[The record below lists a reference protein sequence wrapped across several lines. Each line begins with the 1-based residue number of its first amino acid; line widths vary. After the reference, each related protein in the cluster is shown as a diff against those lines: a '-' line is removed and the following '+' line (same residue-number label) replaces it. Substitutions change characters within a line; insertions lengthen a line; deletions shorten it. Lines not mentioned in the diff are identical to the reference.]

1 MPTVSAD
8 ITRMDA
14 ASGKT
19 NLSTDVNGRPV
30 PQHLNSAGCRIGYS
44 EGKGR
49 GVFASRPI
57 DAYTV
62 VEISPVLLFSSEE
75 YEAHGKYTVL
85 DQYTFRWRDGR
96 MALALGLGSLF
107 NHSQSPNVSYII
119 DTKTE
124 SIRYTTMRRIETG
137 EELCIFYGHKLWF
150 DVMNDGAGSG
160 DVEEEEVDDGW
171 GGLAGLNANER
182 RSEIEDGSWA
192 KSDAQSVDGR
202 EETFE
207 SLLERQIREFQGGG
221 PDEVVPEEQLPFTR
235 VKLTDDEE
243 EEELSAV
250 HTERAWVVDI
260 PDARHITTML
270 KWLKASGLDTPS
282 LSHLK
287 RIRKV
292 NAISTLMLTYTS
304 LSPSC
309 PALPADLPLSAPYI
323 LPVPSFA
330 AITSTSLSLK
340 NTFWP
345 TMFAP
350 RRKLAPEL
358 WTRGRAR
365 WACERMLKVVKE
377 AEEAGRRDELPVAAY
392 VPAPYDEETREASRM
407 RREFV
412 EYDRRRSAC
421 HPLRHAV
428 MNVVR
433 AVADYRASSSSDA
446 PSPSPDTEP
455 VPSPSMDLLS
465 ADSSSTMLPSPQSR
479 NGSHYLLTSLTL
491 FASHE
496 PCVMCS
502 MALLHSRVRE
512 VFYARR
518 MPLTGGC
525 GGLACVPALEGVNHR
540 FGVNVW
546 KGIVMEEEQVGE
558 GLDA

>member
-1 MPTVSAD
+1 
-8 ITRMDA
+8 
-14 ASGKT
+14 
-19 NLSTDVNGRPV
+19 
-30 PQHLNSAGCRIGYS
+30 PQHLNGAGCRIGCS
-44 EGKGR
+44 EGTGR
-49 GVFASRPI
+49 GVVASRPI

-85 DQYTFRWRDGR
+85 DPYTFRWRDGQ

-119 DTKTE
+119 NTKTE

-150 DVMNDGAGSG
+150 DVMDDGAGSG

-171 GGLAGLNANER
+171 GGLARLNANER
-182 RSEIEDGSWA
+182 RSEIEDDSWA
-192 KSDAQSVDGR
+192 KSDAQSIDGR
-202 EETFE
+202 KETFE
-207 SLLERQIREFQGGG
+207 SLFKRGG
-221 PDEVVPEEQLPFTR
+221 PDEVVPEEQLPLTR

-250 HTERAWVVDI
+250 HTECAWVVDI

-282 LSHLK
+282 LPHLK
-287 RIRKV
+287 RIREV
-292 NAISTLMLTYTS
+292 DAICTLILTYTS

-309 PALPADLPLSAPYI
+309 PALPADLPLPAPYI
-323 LPVPSFA
+323 LPVPSSA

-345 TMFAP
+345 TMFTS
-350 RRKLAPEL
+350 RRKLAPEA
-358 WTRGRAR
+358 WTRRRAL

-377 AEEAGRRDELPVAAY
+377 AQKAGSRGELPVAAY

-421 HPLRHAV
+421 HPSRHAV
-428 MNVVR
+428 MNVIR
-433 AVADYRASSSSDA
+433 AVADYRTSSSSSSSEA
-446 PSPSPDTEP
+446 PSLSLETEP
-455 VPSPSMDLLS
+455 TPSPSMDLLS
-465 ADSSSTMLPSPQSR
+465 ADSSSTTLPSPQTR

-491 FASHE
+491 FTSHE

-518 MPLTGGC
+518 MPQTGGC
-525 GGLACVPALEGVNHR
+525 GGIACVPALEGVNHR

-546 KGIVMEEEQVGE
+546 KGVVIKGKQAGE